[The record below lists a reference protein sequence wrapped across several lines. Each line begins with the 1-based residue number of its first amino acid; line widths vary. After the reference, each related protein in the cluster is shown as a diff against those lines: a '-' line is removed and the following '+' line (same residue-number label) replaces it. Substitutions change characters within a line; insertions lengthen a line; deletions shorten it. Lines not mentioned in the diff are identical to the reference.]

1 MFATESNFSV
11 RVLMS
16 AVPALAAAAMLCASG
31 AAIAATPLLGTADS
45 FAVLGAST
53 VTNTNA
59 TSITGDLGVYPGS
72 AITGQASITLNGTVH
87 ATDAVAHQAH
97 NDASGAFSTL
107 AGLASDHDLSG
118 FNLGLVGPL
127 TPGVYTFKAAA
138 ELTGA
143 LTLDFLS
150 DPDGTFVFQIGTALT
165 TDSGSNVFVLNGG
178 SGSAIFWQIGSSATL
193 GSGSTFAGNII
204 ADQSITLVSGARIL
218 CGRALALV
226 GAVTMDNNTVS
237 NDCSG
242 AGSYGSGRGDF
253 GSHGFDGSP
262 GGGGGGGSAVPEPA
276 GWALML
282 LGFGGLGALLR
293 SRRNRPATALG
304 PPLLWPV

>member
-1 MFATESNFSV
+1 MFAAGSNFSA
-11 RVLMS
+11 RALMS
-16 AVPALAAAAMLCASG
+16 ASLAAAAILGAPG
-31 AAIAATPLLGTADS
+31 AATAATPVLGTADS

-72 AITGQASITLNGTVH
+72 AITGQASITLHGALHT
-87 ATDAVAHQAH
+87 TDAVAHQAH
-97 NDASGAFSTL
+97 NDAAGAFSTL

-118 FNLGLVGPL
+118 SNLGLVGPL
-127 TPGVYTFKAAA
+127 TPGVYTFTAAA
-138 ELTGA
+138 LLTGD

-150 DPDGTFVFQIGTALT
+150 DPDGMFVFQIGAALT
-165 TDSGSNVFVLNGG
+165 ADSGSNVFVLNGG
-178 SGSAIFWQIGSSATL
+178 PGSAIYWEIGSSATL

-218 CGRALALV
+218 CGRAIALV

-242 AGSYGSGRGDF
+242 AGSYDSGRSDF
-253 GSHGFDGSP
+253 GSHGFDGSSGGA
-262 GGGGGGGSAVPEPA
+262 GGGAAAPEPA
-276 GWALML
+276 SWGLVL
-282 LGFGGLGALLR
+282 LGFGGLGAIMRL
-293 SRRNRPATALG
+293 RRNRPAPATA
-304 PPLLWPV
+304 